1 MKCSLLFCLVLIGG
15 VACHKSGT
23 SGASGL
29 PDYDSLILIGAN
41 RFTTSLMQ
49 PMAAAAAGNQIVFGA
64 GEIGFGNSSDSVFIF
79 DAGTNQWA
87 EAKTSSG
94 HSSGCMT
101 AVDSQIVLAG
111 GVGSPADIYSSN
123 VDIYAPS
130 SGKWTTASL
139 SQGRLYLAAASA
151 GSIAAFGGGQ
161 TASLEAVATVDLYN
175 ASTGKW
181 SASALS
187 SPRFGLAAAG
197 VGTTIV
203 FAGGIVNSNQYSD
216 VVDIYDTRSSLWTTA
231 HLSVARAL
239 ITTAVIGNQLIF
251 AGGYN
256 SNGISDAVE
265 IYDVS
270 TGQWS
275 AGHLREPCYYY
286 AGATSSGNLALFLAT
301 TTTALTDTVDIYNA
315 NTRSWTSAAVLPGD
329 RSTRCGAAV
338 GNQLITMSDRESQPT
353 TAYYYQLK

>member
-1 MKCSLLFCLVLIGG
+1 MKRSLFFCLVLIG
-15 VACHKSGT
+15 VMACHKSGT
-23 SGASGL
+23 SATSGAAS
-29 PDYDSLILIGAN
+29 YSSLSLIGAN

-64 GEIGFGNSSDSVFIF
+64 GEVGFGTSSDSVFIF
-79 DAGTNQWA
+79 DAGTNQWS

-101 AVDSQIVLAG
+101 AVDSLIIIAG
-111 GVGSPADIYSSN
+111 GVGGLTNLYSSN

-139 SQGRLYLAAASA
+139 SQGRFYLAAASA

-161 TASLEAVATVDLYN
+161 TASQEAVATVDLYN
-175 ASTGKW
+175 AATGKW
-181 SASALS
+181 TASALS

-197 VGTTIV
+197 AGTKIL
-203 FAGGIVNSNQYSD
+203 FAGGEVKINQFSD
-216 VVDIYDTRSSLWTTA
+216 VVDIYDTKSSLWTIA
-231 HLSVARAL
+231 HLSAARAV
-239 ITTAVIGNQLIF
+239 IATAVVGNQLIF

-256 SNGISDAVE
+256 STGSSDAVD

-275 AGHLREPCYYY
+275 ASHLREPCYYY
-286 AGATSSGNLALFLAT
+286 AGATSSGNLALFFAAT
-301 TTTALTDTVDIYNA
+301 NTAVTDTVDIYNA
-315 NTRSWTSAAVLPGD
+315 NTRSWTSAAILPGD
-329 RSTRCGAAV
+329 QSTRCGAAL
-338 GNQLITMSDRESQPT
+338 GNQVITMSDRESQPA